1 MADVTRAN
9 DNLDELIPS
18 ARAALKQTLMP
29 DEMVK
34 IIIKGAWDQAIIGTD
49 FRLFIFKK
57 GLMGGVTFGTKMTS
71 WHYHNLTGIQLETK
85 GTTGFVVIQ
94 GADIPT
100 HDLNFWGSGS
110 NNPETSL
117 HAIPIVGTSSM
128 KKAQLGVGIIRDLM
142 EMEKTGRLETL
153 QAPSVNRKIS
163 KLADL
168 KKQGLIS
175 QEEFESQQNAHL
187 SRKRGF

>member
-29 DEMVK
+29 GEIVK

-49 FRLFIFKK
+49 SRLFIFKK

-85 GTTGFVVIQ
+85 GTTGFVAIQ
-94 GADIPT
+94 GVDIPT
-100 HDLNFWGSGS
+100 QDLSFWGSGR

-117 HAIPIVGTSSM
+117 HAIPIVGISSM
-128 KKAQLGVGIIRDLM
+128 KKAQLGVEIVRDLM
-142 EMEKTGRLETL
+142 EKEKAARLETL
-153 QAPSVNRKIS
+153 QAPSVNRKIG
-163 KLADL
+163 KLAAFQ
-168 KKQGLIS
+168 KQGLIS
-175 QEEFESQQNAHL
+175 QEEFESHQNAHQ
-187 SRKRGF
+187 SRKRGL